1 MHVPRSWARADGEC
15 RTADERQFKGAVWGW
30 GENDTAAHRE
40 AASRLQRL
48 LDRVRRGDPFPDR
61 YAYGS
66 RPLREEIL
74 ERSDGPAADAPI
86 AVVTRNRY
94 GARVLNTAW
103 LLFLDVDL
111 PPAGLFDRLRRMLSS
126 RPSAAERAV
135 LERLRKALTDYGR
148 ASFRIYRTAAGF
160 RAIALDRDFDPAGE
174 DAQALMKA
182 SGTDPAFMRLCM
194 AQKSFRARLTPKP
207 WCCKC
212 ALPPGAHPRSDRA
225 VKKRFVDWLRTY
237 EAASARYA
245 SCRYVE
251 TVGSGRAKGQ
261 AEKLV
266 TLHDRVTRC
275 GESLPLA

>member
-15 RTADERQFKGAVWGW
+15 RTADNRQFKGAVWGW
-30 GENDTAAHRE
+30 GEDGAAAHRE
-40 AASRLQRL
+40 AARRLQRL

-61 YAYGS
+61 YAYGT

-74 ERSDGPAADAPI
+74 ERFDGPAADAPV

-94 GARVLNTAW
+94 GARVLNTAR

-111 PPAGLFDRLRRMLSS
+111 PPAGLFDRLRRVFSS
-126 RPSAAERAV
+126 GPSAAERSA

-148 ASFRIYRTAAGF
+148 ASFRVYRTAAGF

-174 DAQALMKA
+174 EAQALMKA

-194 AQKSFRARLTPKP
+194 VQKSFRARLTPKP
-207 WCCKC
+207 WRCEC
-212 ALPPGAHPRSDRA
+212 ALPPGEHPRSDSA
-225 VKKRFVDWLRTY
+225 MKQRFADWLQAY

-251 TVGSGRAKGQ
+251 TVGDRRAKGQ
-261 AEKLV
+261 AETLV
-266 TLHDRVTRC
+266 VLHDRITRC
-275 GESLPLA
+275 EESLPLA